1 MNDTPDAELLKQ
13 FARNQSEAAFAEL
26 VERHIGLV
34 FSIAFRKTG
43 NPQQAEDITQAVFII
58 LARKAGSLGPKTVLP
73 GWLHHTARLTAA
85 NLQRA
90 ELRRIH
96 REQEAFMQST
106 ITESATDALWR
117 ELSPLLDDAV
127 ASLGTSDRDAIVLRY
142 FQNRSLAEVGATL
155 GANEGAARMR
165 VNRALEKLRKFFNKR
180 GVISTTAVIAVAI
193 SNNSAQAVPAGLAK
207 TISTVAL
214 AKGAVASAAILALVK
229 TTLLTMT
236 MKTKTV
242 MATAILGTLIL
253 GAGASGAYAFLH
265 YKLPPF
271 TFASKTS
278 LTFPNSVFK
287 QDGDRDGFFTVDQDT
302 NTLRTSTSAPAIHIK
317 GPVNPAPN
325 NHRHFWNSDNS
336 SSTYCV
342 VAPGSPLMG
351 KHICVTG
358 WLKTT
363 NVQNWASA
371 FLIIMTPGFQSK
383 GFSRVD
389 DMANRPIAGTTDWQQ
404 VKFVTDVPDQPCAIY
419 FGPDLY
425 GPGELWGDDF
435 QISLADPNDPITDN
449 RAWRQTWDSPHDYS
463 LTTDLVNTHDGN
475 PSICLAYTGPDNVAG
490 NSWTWYGS
498 TIHYPESERYLGHT
512 VRLSGW
518 LKTENVSGHVQPEI
532 HPLSG
537 ILARNSKIL
546 AQDSMANDRSLKGTL
561 DWTPFS
567 LTCDIPQKTSRLSTS
582 FFLFGSGKVW
592 IDTNS
597 LELTI
602 VK

>member
-1 MNDTPDAELLKQ
+1 MSDSPDAELLEQ

-26 VERHIGLV
+26 VERYIGLV
-34 FSIAFRKTG
+34 YSIAFRKTG

-90 ELRRIH
+90 ELRRIR

-106 ITESATDALWR
+106 INESALDTLWH

-127 ASLGTSDRDAIVLRY
+127 DNLGASDRDAIVLRF

-155 GANEGAARMR
+155 GTNEDAARMR
-165 VNRALEKLRKFFNKR
+165 VNRALEKLHKYFSRR
-180 GVISTTAVIAVAI
+180 GVVSTTAIIAGAI
-193 SNNSAQAVPAGLAK
+193 SANSVQAAPPALAK
-207 TISTVAL
+207 SAIAIAL
-214 AKGAVASAAILALVK
+214 AKGAVAGVPVLALAK
-229 TTLLTMT
+229 STLLTMT

-242 MATAILGTLIL
+242 VATAMIGTFIL
-253 GAGASGAYAFLH
+253 GAGASGAFLFLQH
-265 YKLPPF
+265 KLPPY
-271 TFASKTS
+271 TFATKPS
-278 LTFPNSVFK
+278 LTFPNTVFK
-287 QDGDRDGFFTVDQDT
+287 QDGDRDGFFTVDLDK
-302 NTLRTSTSAPAIHIK
+302 NTLRTSTSGPAIHIK
-317 GPVNPAPN
+317 GPIDSAPN
-325 NHRHFWNSDNS
+325 RRNHFWTSDNS

-358 WLKTT
+358 WLKTS
-363 NVQNWASA
+363 NVQHWASA
-371 FLIIMTPGFQSK
+371 FLIIMTRGVQSEC
-383 GFSRVD
+383 FSRVD
-389 DMANRPIAGTTDWQQ
+389 DMSNRPIVGTTDWQQ
-404 VKFVTDVPDQPCAIY
+404 VKFVTDVPDESCAIY

-449 RAWRQTWDSPHDYS
+449 RAWRQTWDTPHDYS

-475 PSICLAYTGPDNVAG
+475 PSICLAYAGPDSASA

-498 TIHYPESERYLGHT
+498 TIRYPESEKYAGHT
-512 VRLSGW
+512 VRMSGW
-518 LKTENVSGHVQPEI
+518 LKTENVSNHVQPAI
-532 HPLSG
+532 HPFAGTLQSQ
-537 ILARNSKIL
+537 SKLL
-546 AQDSMANDRSLKGTL
+546 AQDSMLNDRSLRGTL
-561 DWTPFS
+561 NWRPFS
-567 LTCDIPQKTSRLSTS
+567 LTCDIPQNTSRISTS
-582 FFLFGSGKVW
+582 FLLSGSGKVW